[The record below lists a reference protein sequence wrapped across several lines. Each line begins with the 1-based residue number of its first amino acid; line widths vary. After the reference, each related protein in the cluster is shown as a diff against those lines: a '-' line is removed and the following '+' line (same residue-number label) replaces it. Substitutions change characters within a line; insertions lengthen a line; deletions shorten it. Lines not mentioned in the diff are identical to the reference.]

1 MKLVVKV
8 KLDSKENILKQI
20 RQALGISQEEFAKRL
35 GVNRSSVARWET
47 GYTKDA
53 SFTLRQIKALEKE
66 IGKIGLSFADLP
78 DDLN

>member
-47 GYTKDA
+47 GYTKEA

-66 IGKIGLSFADLP
+66 IGKIGLGFADLP